1 MQGSSLADISFERRS
16 RRGEVM
22 MNRKFVAIL
31 VTAFLMLG
39 AGWVQAAPEK
49 EPAKKQE
56 PIKIG
61 ALFALSGPAAAIG
74 MPTKLV
80 AEMVV
85 AKINKEGG
93 INGRPLE
100 LVIGDTESD
109 AAKAATIA
117 KKFIYQD
124 KVAAII
130 GPTRTDSGMAVKK
143 IVEEAGMPTFMTV
156 GGDPVIMGGEKLGSF
171 KYVFKSP
178 QRSSIAVKKLY
189 SYLKSKDIKTIGL
202 LTATDGFGKDGLT
215 WLEKLAPEYGLEIV
229 AKESFGPQDTDMTAQ
244 LTKIKNAK
252 PQAIICWTIGPAG
265 AIVSKNK
272 AQLGVDIPLF
282 QCHGL
287 PDPKYIELAGK
298 AAEGDR
304 MPSTKLM
311 AVDELP
317 DSDPQKPVIKEFIH
331 LYKDVYH
338 YDKQF
343 PINTHSGYAWD
354 AIMIVADGMKKA
366 GTDPAKLRDAIEQ
379 TKGYVGVS
387 GIYNITPED
396 HNGLGEDSMVI
407 VQVKDGKFVLAK

>member
-1 MQGSSLADISFERRS
+1 MTRRF
-16 RRGEVM
+16 M
-22 MNRKFVAIL
+22 AIAVAVIMIMG
-31 VTAFLMLG
+31 VGRA
-39 AGWVQAAPEK
+39 QAATEG
-49 EPAKKQE
+49 EPAKAKE

-74 MPTKLV
+74 TPTKLV
-80 AEMVV
+80 AEMAV

-93 INGRPLE
+93 INGSPLE

-130 GPTRTDSGMAVKK
+130 GPTRTDSGMSVKK
-143 IVEEAGMPTFMTV
+143 IVEDAGMPTFMTV
-156 GGDPVIMGGEKLGSF
+156 GGDPVIMDGEKFGPF

-178 QRSSIAVKKLY
+178 QRSSIAVGKLY
-189 SYLKSKDIKTIGL
+189 SYLRTKEIKTIGL
-202 LTATDGFGKDGLT
+202 LTATDGFGKDGLL
-215 WLEKLAPEYGLEIV
+215 WLEKLAPDYGLEIV
-229 AKESFGPQDTDMTAQ
+229 AKECFGPQDTDMTAQ

-265 AIVSKNK
+265 AIVAKNK
-272 AQLGVDIPLF
+272 TQLGITDIPLF

-298 AAEGDR
+298 AAEGNL

-317 DSDPQKPVIKEFIH
+317 DTDPQKPVIKEFIH
-331 LYKDVYH
+331 LYNDVYH

-354 AIMIVADGMKKA
+354 AILIVADAMKKA

-407 VQVKDGKFVLAK
+407 VQVKDGKFELAK